1 MDRLSCIQLY
11 PGRRDGYVVR
21 DGDRMTADEAE
32 RYHSNQ
38 VKVLAAGGVDYIMF
52 ACTTYSAEA
61 VGVVRA
67 AEKVGVPV
75 AVSFTT
81 EVDGTLPGG
90 ETLKEAVTGV
100 DELTGR
106 APVHY
111 GVNCA
116 HATHFMDKV
125 GKKGDR

>member
-1 MDRLSCIQLY
+1 MS
-11 PGRRDGYVVR
+11 
-21 DGDRMTADEAE
+21 ADEAE
-32 RYHSNQ
+32 RYHCNQ
-38 VKVLAAGGVDYIMF
+38 VEVLAAGGVDYVMF

-67 AEKVGVPV
+67 AARVGVPV

-90 ETLKEAVTGV
+90 ETLREAVTGV
-100 DELTGR
+100 DAQTGR
-106 APVHY
+106 APLHY

-116 HATHFMDKV
+116 HASHFMDKV
-125 GKKGDR
+125 RGQRRENIPLTCGTN